1 MNRSTWVLL
10 YAMLAVTV
18 WNYIPEAPRL
28 LRLESEKPVI
38 SSPAANASEM
48 TGMEKVVA
56 LLQNSQRF
64 WGTFLLFGVIPM
76 GIVRWGFREK
86 LSDYGVCWGN
96 RYTLRSFLFMA
107 PIMIAIGWF
116 SGNTTAFYA
125 IYPYNPWILGGALSL
140 GEGWIFSL
148 LYNLLYFFLYYFS
161 WEFFFRGFLQKAM
174 EPSLGVVNTILFQT
188 TLSVF
193 AHFTHPSCET
203 LGAIAGGLIWGFLVY
218 RTRSIVSGWG
228 QHAAIGMALDY
239 GLIYY
244 AQ

>member
-10 YAMLAVTV
+10 YAMLAITL

-28 LRLESEKPVI
+28 LKMESGRSFI
-38 SSPAANASEM
+38 SSPTENAAEM
-48 TGMEKVVA
+48 TECEKGIA
-56 LLQNSQRF
+56 LLRNSQRF
-64 WGTFLLFGVIPM
+64 WGTFLLFGLIPM
-76 GIVRWGFREK
+76 GIVRFGFREK

-96 RYTLRSFLFMA
+96 RYTLRSFLIMA
-107 PIMIAIGWF
+107 PVMIAIGWF
-116 SGNTTAFYA
+116 SGHTTEFYA
-125 IYPYNPWILGGALSL
+125 VYPYNPWFLGGATSL
-140 GEGWIFSL
+140 AEGWMFSIF
-148 LYNLLYFFLYYFS
+148 YNLLYFFLYYFS
-161 WEFFFRGFLQKAM
+161 WEFFFRGFLQRAM
-174 EPSLGVVNTILFQT
+174 EPSLGVVNTILLQT

-193 AHFTHPSCET
+193 AHFTHPSHEA

-218 RTRSIVSGWG
+218 RTRSILSGWG